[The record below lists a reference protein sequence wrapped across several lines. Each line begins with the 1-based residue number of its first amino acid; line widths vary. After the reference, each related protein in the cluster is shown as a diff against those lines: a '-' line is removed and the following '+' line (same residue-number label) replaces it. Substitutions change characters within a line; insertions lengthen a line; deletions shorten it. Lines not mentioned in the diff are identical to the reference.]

1 MVDDL
6 RGRELCRAFFEEHV
20 APALD
25 RGVPGLPYA
34 AALLGRGS
42 EVLGYDDELSRDHN
56 HEARVVVLVRDE
68 ERTDEVA
75 ALLEAARPE
84 RFLGRP
90 TEVAV
95 TTPAAYV
102 RELLAVDLDAELDP
116 GLSARD
122 WLTIPE
128 QQLVTLTSGAVF
140 HDDIG
145 LDEVRAR
152 FAYYPRDV
160 WLFLMA
166 ATWWRLHPE
175 GNLVG
180 RIGHVG
186 DELGSTLLGARLVE
200 ASMRLCF
207 LMERTYAPYVKW
219 FGTAFSRLACAPDL
233 TPPLTRALRADRWPA
248 REAALSEVYRLLGAQ
263 HDRLNVTAPVPME
276 DVRMWDRP
284 FTVPWG
290 DFPEALLEQV
300 TDPEVR
306 ALADAW
312 PFGGADQVR
321 EVLWTPSARPA
332 LLRLLE

>member
-1 MVDDL
+1 VADEL
-6 RGRELCRAFFEEHV
+6 RGRELCEAFFEQHV
-20 APALD
+20 RPALG
-25 RGVPGLPYA
+25 RELPGLPYA

-42 EVLGYDDELSRDHN
+42 EVLGYDDDLSRDHN
-56 HEARVVVLVRDE
+56 LEARVVVLVRDE
-68 ERTDEVA
+68 DRIDEASAV
-75 ALLEAARPE
+75 LDGARPE

-95 TTPAAYV
+95 TTPAAYL
-102 RELLAVDLDAELDP
+102 RALLGVDLGADLGV

-122 WLTIPE
+122 WLTFPE

-145 LDEVRAR
+145 LDEVRSR

-160 WLFLMA
+160 WLYLMA

-180 RIGHVG
+180 RIGHAG
-186 DELGSTLLGARLVE
+186 DELGSALLGAQLVE
-200 ASMRLCF
+200 SAMRLAF

-219 FGTAFSRLACAPDL
+219 FGTAFARLACAPDL
-233 TPPLTRALRADRWPA
+233 TPALTRALRADHWPE
-248 REAALSEVYRLLGAQ
+248 RESALSEVYRLLGAQ
-263 HDRLNVTAPVPME
+263 HDRLGVTAPVAME
-276 DVRMWDRP
+276 DVRMWERP

-290 DFPEALLEQV
+290 DFPDALLDQV
-300 TDPEVR
+300 TDPGVQ
-306 ALADAW
+306 ALAAAW
-312 PFGGADQVR
+312 PFGGVDRVR
-321 EVLWTPSARPA
+321 DLLWTPSSRPA